1 MSQNKRTI
9 IRTETR
15 EVWVVRRRGGK
26 PKCTHWCEECRNE
39 SEWLTLLDTA
49 RLSGIT
55 LKEIMRL
62 IKVGL
67 IHFQETPDGESFA
80 CGNSLVAAMHI

>member
-1 MSQNKRTI
+1 MSQTKRTI

-15 EVWVVRRRGGK
+15 EVRVVRCRGGK
-26 PKCTHWCEECRNE
+26 PRKIRWCEACRNE

-62 IKVGL
+62 IKAGL
-67 IHFQETPDGESFA
+67 IHFQETPGGESVA
-80 CGNSLVAAMHI
+80 CANSLVAALHA